1 MHPPYSIKS
10 SHQLQKSPQTSIAA
24 QALIPSRRKKVSL
37 KTPSEFSVHNPQI
50 YLGVKKRTLGEL
62 RRSFQLL
69 YKKHNIL
76 RPTPKGVDKKV
87 SY

>member
-50 YLGVKKRTLGEL
+50 YLGVKKKNLGRTPEE
-62 RRSFQLL
+62 F
-69 YKKHNIL
+69 
-76 RPTPKGVDKKV
+76 PT
-87 SY
+87 SI